1 MQKENLQSAGG
12 ERNAELLTQVWTG
25 DLKAICQPSREG
37 WVWVWVIGLGQWNYS
52 NYPWEDFAVRFWQT
66 TAVVW
71 GRQSNGLSGILL
83 SPIRI
88 RVCTP
93 RNPPVDSWQQ
103 PGTSSQHPE
112 PRTQNPVP
120 MSRGP
125 WAPFVVAAGNRLDI
139 PSIISAYHSPT
150 SIDIWLMAKMSPKCR
165 PRRRRANKQLF
176 RKGRGLLL
184 ISKNG
189 KRNGNHNFATLTHHN
204 FQSAYNSALPGKQS
218 IISYL
223 SFQDLMFIRRRQV
236 YI

>member
-1 MQKENLQSAGG
+1 MALVAFFYRPSASASALHAILQ
-12 ERNAELLTQVWTG
+12 LTVDNSQ
-25 DLKAICQPSREG
+25 A
-37 WVWVWVIGLGQWNYS
+37 
-52 NYPWEDFAVRFWQT
+52 
-66 TAVVW
+66 
-71 GRQSNGLSGILL
+71 
-83 SPIRI
+83 
-88 RVCTP
+88 
-93 RNPPVDSWQQ
+93 PVASI
-103 PGTSSQHPE
+103 
-112 PRTQNPVP
+112 QNPEP
-120 MSRGP
+120 MSREP

-176 RKGRGLLL
+176 RKGRGPTWRGLLL

-204 FQSAYNSALPGKQS
+204 FQSAYNSALPGRQS

>member
-1 MQKENLQSAGG
+1 MKWKWQGSSIPLATNCKSTPSVLSMQKENLQSAGG

-112 PRTQNPVP
+112 PRTHESWAV
-120 MSRGP
+120 GP
-125 WAPFVVAAGNRLDI
+125 ICCRRWQ
-139 PSIISAYHSPT
+139 PT
-150 SIDIWLMAKMSPKCR
+150 GYPIYYKCL
-165 PRRRRANKQLF
+165 PLADEHWHLANGENVTEMQTQTQT
-176 RKGRGLLL
+176 
-184 ISKNG
+184 G
-189 KRNGNHNFATLTHHN
+189 K
-204 FQSAYNSALPGKQS
+204 
-218 IISYL
+218 
-223 SFQDLMFIRRRQV
+223 
-236 YI
+236 

>member
-1 MQKENLQSAGG
+1 MG
-12 ERNAELLTQVWTG
+12 ESG
-25 DLKAICQPSREG
+25 SG
-37 WVWVWVIGLGQWNYS
+37 WLAWVSEIIQIIPGKIS
-52 NYPWEDFAVRFWQT
+52 
-66 TAVVW
+66 
-71 GRQSNGLSGILL
+71 LSGSGRRLQLFGGGNQMALVAFFYRPSASASALHAILQL
-83 SPIRI
+83 TVDNSQA
-88 RVCTP
+88 
-93 RNPPVDSWQQ
+93 PVASIQN
-103 PGTSSQHPE
+103 PE

-165 PRRRRANKQLF
+165 PRRRRANKQVF
-176 RKGRGLLL
+176 GKGRGPTWRGLLL

-218 IISYL
+218 IIS
-223 SFQDLMFIRRRQV
+223 
-236 YI
+236 